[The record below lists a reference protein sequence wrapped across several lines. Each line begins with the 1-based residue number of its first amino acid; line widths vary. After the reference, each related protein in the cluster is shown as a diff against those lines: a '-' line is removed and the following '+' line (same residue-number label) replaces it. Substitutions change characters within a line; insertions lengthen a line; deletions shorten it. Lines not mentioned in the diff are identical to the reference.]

1 MNQYSP
7 QGASPHLPNQSG
19 PAGAAEAPLP
29 VDLRGPFLKEI
40 HPDGPYKHREL
51 QRAAV
56 VFYRNGGHSVITA
69 QRVEHVDRP
78 MLGKK
83 PRSVCLIA
91 RGRYQASFEMP
102 LRSRGDQG
110 EFQCAVDIHWE
121 VADFVLAAEK
131 QVRDVELMLRAPLLA
146 RLRVLTRRYGL
157 EAAQAADEAIQAEL
171 AGGAWA
177 DFGSELGLSTVV
189 YVRIDLGQAAR
200 DHQAALVDVR
210 YTAGQQSAQD
220 QVDAARVEANLSAAR
235 RLIAAGETEQYATLL
250 AQDPSQAGEIL
261 RELQS
266 QARENRGEA
275 LAFLSRLIEND
286 VVQSHQIDRAVVQQL
301 LEYAKVSGGTLFD
314 QGLPQPPAQ
323 LAAQQ
328 PAPALPAPAPPS
340 LPNGAAYPG
349 HPTVQQPTASAWNPG
364 APGVSGTPTVPGVPG
379 APTVSGVPGVPPQ
392 PPVPPAPPTV
402 DFPPAPPAPPSP
414 PTADFLL
421 APPPTVVAAVVPPP
435 QSPEAPHQAP
445 HQAPAP
451 ADQPAPPAP
460 PAPPASPT
468 TADGKI
474 NYVRE
479 GRRRTRPGKDGSGGG
494 QPDA

>member
-7 QGASPHLPNQSG
+7 QGASPNQSNQSG
-19 PAGAAEAPLP
+19 PSGAADAPLP
-29 VDLRGPFLKEI
+29 DHLRGPFLKEI
-40 HPDGPYKHREL
+40 HPDGPYRHREL

-78 MLGKK
+78 MLGKR

-91 RGRYQASFEMP
+91 RGRHQASFEMP

-121 VADFVLAAEK
+121 VADFVLTAEK
-131 QVRDVELMLRAPLLA
+131 QVRDVEKMLRAPLLA

-210 YTAGQQSAQD
+210 YTAGEQSAQD
-220 QVDAARVEANLSAAR
+220 QADAARVEANLSAAR

-301 LEYAKVSGGTLFD
+301 LEYAKVSGGTLFG

-323 LAAQQ
+323 AAAQQ
-328 PAPALPAPAPPS
+328 PPPVLPAPAPPS

-349 HPTVQQPTASAWNPG
+349 HPTVQQPTASAWN
-364 APGVSGTPTVPGVPG
+364 AG
-379 APTVSGVPGVPPQ
+379 APTVPGVPGVPPQ

-402 DFPPAPPAPPSP
+402 DFPPAPPAPP
-414 PTADFLL
+414 
-421 APPPTVVAAVVPPP
+421 
-435 QSPEAPHQAP
+435 QSPEATHQTP

-451 ADQPAPPAP
+451 VDQPVPPAP

-468 TADGKI
+468 TPDGKI
-474 NYVRE
+474 NYVRQ
-479 GRRRTRPGKDGSGGG
+479 GRRRTRPGKDGVGGG

>member
-1 MNQYSP
+1 MSQYSP
-7 QGASPHLPNQSG
+7 QGASPNQSNQSNQSG
-19 PAGAAEAPLP
+19 PSGAAEAPLP
-29 VDLRGPFLKEI
+29 DDLRGPFLKEI
-40 HPDGPYKHREL
+40 HPEGPYKHREL

-121 VADFVLAAEK
+121 VADFVLTAEK
-131 QVRDVELMLRAPLLA
+131 QVRDVEKMLRAPLLA

-210 YTAGQQSAQD
+210 YTAGRQSAQD

-349 HPTVQQPTASAWNPG
+349 HPAVQQPTASAWNPG
-364 APGVSGTPTVPGVPG
+364 VPGVPTVPGAATVPGVPG
-379 APTVSGVPGVPPQ
+379 APGVPPQ

-414 PTADFLL
+414 PTADFPL
-421 APPPTVVAAVVPPP
+421 APPPTVVAAVVPP

-451 ADQPAPPAP
+451 ADQPAPPA
-460 PAPPASPT
+460 SPT

-474 NYVRE
+474 NYVRQ

>member
-1 MNQYSP
+1 MSQYSP
-7 QGASPHLPNQSG
+7 QGASPNQSNQSNQSG
-19 PAGAAEAPLP
+19 PSGAAEAPLP
-29 VDLRGPFLKEI
+29 DDLRGPFLKEI
-40 HPDGPYKHREL
+40 HPEGPYKHREL

-121 VADFVLAAEK
+121 VADFVLTAEK
-131 QVRDVELMLRAPLLA
+131 QVRDVEKMLRAPLLA

-177 DFGSELGLSTVV
+177 DFGRELGLSTVV

-210 YTAGQQSAQD
+210 YTAGRQSAQD

-323 LAAQQ
+323 SPAQLAAQQ

-340 LPNGAAYPG
+340 LPNGAAYPA
-349 HPTVQQPTASAWNPG
+349 HPAVQQPTASAWNPG
-364 APGVSGTPTVPGVPG
+364 VPGVPTVPGVPG
-379 APTVSGVPGVPPQ
+379 VPGAPPQ

-414 PTADFLL
+414 PTADFPL
-421 APPPTVVAAVVPPP
+421 APPPTVVAAVVPP
-435 QSPEAPHQAP
+435 QSPEAP

-451 ADQPAPPAP
+451 ADQPPL

-474 NYVRE
+474 NYVRQ
-479 GRRRTRPGKDGSGGG
+479 GRRRTRPGKDGSGRG

>member
-7 QGASPHLPNQSG
+7 QGASPNQNGQNSQNGQSG
-19 PAGAAEAPLP
+19 WPGAAEAPLP
-29 VDLRGPFLKEI
+29 DDLRGPFLKEI

-121 VADFVLAAEK
+121 VADFVLTAEK
-131 QVRDVELMLRAPLLA
+131 QVRDVEKMLRAPLLA

-210 YTAGQQSAQD
+210 YTAGRQSAQD
-220 QVDAARVEANLSAAR
+220 QADAARVDANLAAAR
-235 RLIAAGETEQYATLL
+235 RLIAAGETEQYAILL

-314 QGLPQPPAQ
+314 RGLPQPPAQ

-328 PAPALPAPAPPS
+328 PAPALPAP
-340 LPNGAAYPG
+340 LDGAGY
-349 HPTVQQPTASAWNPG
+349 PTVPQPTVAAWNPG
-364 APGVSGTPTVPGVPG
+364 APGVPPAPTGPGVPPAPGVPG
-379 APTVSGVPGVPPQ
+379 APPQ
-392 PPVPPAPPTV
+392 PPVPSAPPTV
-402 DFPPAPPAPPSP
+402 DFPPAPPVPPSP

-421 APPPTVVAAVVPPP
+421 APPPTVVTEVVPPP

-445 HQAPAP
+445 APVP

-460 PAPPASPT
+460 DASPTTPT

-474 NYVRE
+474 NYVRQ

-494 QPDA
+494 HPDA